1 MPAAGE
7 DAAGGAV
14 PGHHL
19 QPPAVL
25 RRGAVPAD
33 EREETHLDVP
43 RVRPRGALRPP
54 HHRRV
59 SVTPRPPPDPT
70 PHAPRRA
77 GAAPPEPP
85 QPCSPGRLFME
96 ILNSCT
102 DCDEIEFM
110 EDGSWCP
117 MRHRKEKRELCG
129 AADLGGSGGL
139 GWGGMRQSHCLAP
152 RGSST
157 CCSDLSS
164 HSGQGLHAA
173 CRALSPSRASA
184 EHYRRAEEQELCEKY
199 N

>member
-117 MRHRKEKRELCG
+117 MQHRKEKRELCG

-139 GWGGMRQSHCLAP
+139 GWGGG
-152 RGSST
+152 GSCAEMSELGGGERAVGALLWGWGG
-157 CCSDLSS
+157 DWGGDDVG
-164 HSGQGLHAA
+164 SGVGGGWGLGGG
-173 CRALSPSRASA
+173 
-184 EHYRRAEEQELCEKY
+184 
-199 N
+199 